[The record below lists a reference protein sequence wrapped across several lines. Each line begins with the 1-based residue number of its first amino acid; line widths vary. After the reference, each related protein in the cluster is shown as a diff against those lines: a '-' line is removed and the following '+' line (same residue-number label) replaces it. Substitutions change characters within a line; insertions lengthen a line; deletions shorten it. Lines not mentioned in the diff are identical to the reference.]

1 MLDIDPVLM
10 VIVAIT
16 FLLVL
21 ARLNSC
27 LYKPLLKH
35 IDDRDESIKKDLV
48 NAKGN
53 DADVEGMLA
62 EANDVIAKAK
72 KEAGAIKQ
80 KAYDEAME
88 VATTRLNEAKV
99 SIETKYDEFVKS
111 LDTELVALKSTLSS
125 QLPLYKKSIKAK
137 ISSI

>member
-10 VIVAIT
+10 VIIAVT

-35 IDDRDESIKKDLV
+35 IDDRDESIKKDLA

-72 KEAGAIKQ
+72 KEANAIKQ

-99 SIETKYDEFVKS
+99 SIEAKYDEFVKN
-111 LDTELVALKSTLSS
+111 LDTELVALRSTLSS
-125 QLPLYKKSIKAK
+125 QLPLYKESLKAK